1 MNNLS
6 NRSLG
11 ELFTDLSR
19 DIAVLVRK
27 EIELA
32 KVEMSRIGV
41 VLARRVAYMAV
52 GAVLC
57 VAGLLSL
64 VGTATLAGI
73 AMGLSALA
81 ASAIVT
87 LLMLAVGG
95 LLLMQG
101 MAALRKESLLPTET
115 IQSLKD
121 TGEIFRGHSLRRG
134 PSVTPAGSDGREG
147 ETNVRNTEK
156 PRRRACRGS
165 AVRQGLRVAGAA
177 VRTAKAR
184 AGRRARRGLRCAPA
198 GSGWQAARSRGVSR
212 PADVVVGG
220 ARRTRPT
227 SHR

>member
-19 DIAVLVRK
+19 DIAMLVRK

-41 VLARRVAYMAV
+41 VLARRAAYMAV

-64 VGTATLAGI
+64 VATATLAGI

-115 IQSLKD
+115 IQTLKD
-121 TGEIFRGHSLRRG
+121 TGEIFRGHPAQTRSVGNARG
-134 PSVTPAGSDGREG
+134 I
-147 ETNVRNTEK
+147 
-156 PRRRACRGS
+156 
-165 AVRQGLRVAGAA
+165 
-177 VRTAKAR
+177 
-184 AGRRARRGLRCAPA
+184 
-198 GSGWQAARSRGVSR
+198 
-212 PADVVVGG
+212 
-220 ARRTRPT
+220 
-227 SHR
+227 